1 MGKIKETIERLKN
14 MLDKDKNNKWGENL
28 VILIIIGMIII
39 IAGGTLFGS
48 HDKKKDENKVKSSE
62 ALDNTREVL
71 NIGVDDEKSDL
82 EKDIENILEKIQGVG
97 KVSVMITYASG
108 KEIVPYTDVKRSDNS
123 TNEKDSAGGTRRIA
137 QSSYESSV
145 VYEESDKGVKKP
157 IIAKELMPEVKG
169 VLVVAEGASDAT
181 VKENLVNSVKVL
193 LDIPVHKIQVVER
206 GK

>member
-39 IAGGTLFGS
+39 IAGGTLFGGN
-48 HDKKKDENKVKSSE
+48 DKKKDENKVKSSE

-157 IIAKELMPEVKG
+157 IIAKELMPE
-169 VLVVAEGASDAT
+169 
-181 VKENLVNSVKVL
+181 
-193 LDIPVHKIQVVER
+193 
-206 GK
+206 